1 MDVSKK
7 PNSKKLKKKKKSLGF
22 SNTEIWVV
30 LSIQHG
36 EDTARFQ
43 QAGK

>member
-7 PNSKKLKKKKKSLGF
+7 PNSKKLKKKKSLGF